1 MKLYKLDY
9 DYKVIECEVIKETA
23 KTFVYTLPGQIVGN
37 TIRKTVVDKL
47 TSGSI
52 YSQVATSKESL
63 KSILIQAVENEIEAA
78 QKRVDA
84 WKELENKFDKL

>member
-23 KTFVYTLPGQIVGN
+23 KTFVYTLPNQIEGN
-37 TIRKTVVDKL
+37 TVRKTAVDKL

-63 KSILIQAVENEIEAA
+63 KAIIIHKVDDEILTA

-84 WKELENKFDKL
+84 WIELKK

>member
-23 KTFVYTLPGQIVGN
+23 KTFVYTLPNQIEGN
-37 TIRKTVVDKL
+37 TVRKTAVDKL

-63 KSILIQAVENEIEAA
+63 KAILIHKVNDEILTA

-84 WKELENKFDKL
+84 WIELENKFVNL